1 MKLPETQPKIL
12 IVDDEQLNIEV
23 LCDVLEEDGEMLFA
37 LNGETALQLAQEEM
51 PDIILLD
58 VMMPDMDGYEVCRRL
73 KGNSA
78 TSHIPVIFV
87 TALSQVADE
96 TKGLEL
102 GATDFI
108 TKPVS
113 PPVVRARVKNH
124 IELKRYRDFLTEI
137 AFVDGL
143 TQIPNRRR
151 YDEFLDTEW
160 RRAIRQESSLSMI
173 LMDIDHFKQFNDT
186 YGHLEG
192 DRCLQ
197 EIAAALEN
205 TLHRPAD
212 LAARYGGEEFACLLP
227 ETDMTGAMHLAEK
240 LRAAIEQLKLP
251 HKSSQTAEYVT
262 ISVGVSSVV
271 ATTEQASEDLFK
283 LADKALYTAKET
295 GRNKVVSADDCGD

>member
-12 IVDDEQLNIEV
+12 IVDDEHLNIEV
-23 LCDVLEEDGEMLFA
+23 LCDVLEDDGEMLFA
-37 LNGETALQLAQEEM
+37 LNGETALQLAQEEI

-73 KGNSA
+73 KENPA
-78 TSHIPVIFV
+78 TAHIPIIFV

-124 IELKRYRDFLTEI
+124 VELKRYRDFLTEI

-151 YDEFLDTEW
+151 YDQFLDTEW
-160 RRAIRQESSLSMI
+160 RRAIRRETSLSMV
-173 LMDIDHFKQFNDT
+173 LMDIDHFKQYNDT

-197 EIAAALEN
+197 EVAAALEKS
-205 TLHRPAD
+205 LMRPAD

-227 ETDMTGAMHLAEK
+227 ETDMAGAMHLAEK
-240 LRAAIEQLKLP
+240 LRDAVEQLKLP
-251 HKSSQTAEYVT
+251 HKSSLTAEHVT
-262 ISVGVSSVV
+262 ISVGVASVV
-271 ATTEQASEDLFK
+271 ASTEREPEDLFK
-283 LADKALYTAKET
+283 RADKALYSAKET
-295 GRNKVVSADDCGD
+295 GRNKVVSADNCRD

>member
-1 MKLPETQPKIL
+1 M
-12 IVDDEQLNIEV
+12 
-23 LCDVLEEDGEMLFA
+23 
-37 LNGETALQLAQEEM
+37 
-51 PDIILLD
+51 
-58 VMMPDMDGYEVCRRL
+58 
-73 KGNSA
+73 
-78 TSHIPVIFV
+78 
-87 TALSQVADE
+87 
-96 TKGLEL
+96 
-102 GATDFI
+102 ATDFI
-108 TKPVS
+108 TKPGS

-197 EIAAALEN
+197 EVAAALEK

-240 LRAAIEQLKLP
+240 LRTAIEQLKLP
-251 HKSSQTAEYVT
+251 HKSSLTAEYVT
-262 ISVGVSSVV
+262 ISVGVSSVM
-271 ATTEQASEDLFK
+271 ATTEQTSEDLFK

-295 GRNKVVSADDCGD
+295 GRNKVVSANDCGD

>member
-12 IVDDEQLNIEV
+12 IVDDEHLNIEV
-23 LCDVLEEDGEMLFA
+23 LCDVLEDDAELLFA
-37 LNGETALQLAQEEM
+37 LNGETALQLVQEEM

-73 KGNSA
+73 KENSA
-78 TSHIPVIFV
+78 TAHIPVIFV

-124 IELKRYRDFLTEI
+124 VELKRYRDFLTEI

-160 RRAIRQESSLSMI
+160 RRAIRRETSLSMV

-197 EIAAALEN
+197 DVAAALEKS
-205 TLHRPAD
+205 LMRPAD

-227 ETDMTGAMHLAEK
+227 ETDMAGAMHLAEK
-240 LRAAIEQLKLP
+240 LRDAVEQLKLP
-251 HKSSQTAEYVT
+251 HKSSLTAAHVT
-262 ISVGVSSVV
+262 ISVGVASVI
-271 ATTEQASEDLFK
+271 ATAERASDDLFK
-283 LADKALYTAKET
+283 LADKALYSAKET
-295 GRNKVVSADDCGD
+295 GRNKVVSADDCRN

>member
-12 IVDDEQLNIEV
+12 IVDDEHLNIEV
-23 LCDVLEEDGEMLFA
+23 LCDVLEDDAELLFA
-37 LNGETALQLAQEEM
+37 LNGETALQLVQEEM

-73 KGNSA
+73 KENSA
-78 TSHIPVIFV
+78 TAHIPVIFV

-113 PPVVRARVKNH
+113 PPVVRARAKNH
-124 IELKRYRDFLTEI
+124 AELKRYRDFLTEI

-160 RRAIRQESSLSMI
+160 RRAIRRETSLSMV

-197 EIAAALEN
+197 DVAAALEKS
-205 TLHRPAD
+205 LMRPAD

-227 ETDMTGAMHLAEK
+227 ETDMAGAMHLAEK
-240 LRAAIEQLKLP
+240 LRDAVEQLKLP
-251 HKSSQTAEYVT
+251 HKSSLTAAHVT
-262 ISVGVSSVV
+262 ISVGVASVI
-271 ATTEQASEDLFK
+271 ATAERASDDLFK
-283 LADKALYTAKET
+283 LADKALYSAKET
-295 GRNKVVSADDCGD
+295 GRNKVVPADDCRN

>member
-12 IVDDEQLNIEV
+12 IVDDEHLNIEV
-23 LCDVLEEDGEMLFA
+23 LCDVLEDDAELLFA
-37 LNGETALQLAQEEM
+37 LNGETALQLVQEEM

-73 KGNSA
+73 KENPA
-78 TSHIPVIFV
+78 TAHIPVIFV

-124 IELKRYRDFLTEI
+124 VELKRYRDFLTEI

-160 RRAIRQESSLSMI
+160 RRAIRRETSLSMV

-197 EIAAALEN
+197 DVAAALEKS
-205 TLHRPAD
+205 LMRPAD

-227 ETDMTGAMHLAEK
+227 ETDMAGAMHLAEK
-240 LRAAIEQLKLP
+240 LRDAVEQLKLP
-251 HKSSQTAEYVT
+251 HKSSLTAAHVT
-262 ISVGVSSVV
+262 ISVGVASVI
-271 ATTEQASEDLFK
+271 ATAERASDDLFK
-283 LADKALYTAKET
+283 LADKALYSAKET
-295 GRNKVVSADDCGD
+295 GRNKVVSADDCRN

>member
-12 IVDDEQLNIEV
+12 IVDDEHLNIEV
-23 LCDVLEEDGEMLFA
+23 LCDVLEDDGEMLFA
-37 LNGETALQLAQEEM
+37 LNGETALQLAQEEI

-73 KGNSA
+73 KENPA
-78 TSHIPVIFV
+78 TAHIPIIFV

-124 IELKRYRDFLTEI
+124 VELKRYRDFLTEI

-160 RRAIRQESSLSMI
+160 RRAIRRETCLSMV
-173 LMDIDHFKQFNDT
+173 LMDIDHFKQYNDT

-197 EIAAALEN
+197 EVAAALEKS
-205 TLHRPAD
+205 LMRPAD

-227 ETDMTGAMHLAEK
+227 ETDMAGAMHLAEK
-240 LRAAIEQLKLP
+240 LRDAVEQLKLP
-251 HKSSQTAEYVT
+251 HKSSLTAEHVT
-262 ISVGVSSVV
+262 ISVGVASVI
-271 ATTEQASEDLFK
+271 ATAERASDDLFK
-283 LADKALYTAKET
+283 LADKALYSSKET
-295 GRNKVVSADDCGD
+295 GRNKVVPADDCRN

>member
-23 LCDVLEEDGEMLFA
+23 LCDVLEEDGDMLFA

-73 KGNSA
+73 KGNPS

-197 EIAAALEN
+197 EVAAALEK

-240 LRAAIEQLKLP
+240 LRTAIEQLKLP
-251 HKSSQTAEYVT
+251 HKSSLTAEYVT
-262 ISVGVSSVV
+262 ISVGVSSVM
-271 ATTEQASEDLFK
+271 ATTEQTSEDLFK

-295 GRNKVVSADDCGD
+295 GRNKVVSANDCGD